1 MNISNKIACHKNSLV
16 IPVKAGIPFM
26 ELRFKPSVTVAL
38 LFVLSIFTTS
48 CDGYLDKFP
57 YEDPGAETITD
68 EASAIALTNA
78 CYQPLQRAKL
88 YNMRI
93 WTLDIIAGNSL
104 VGAGGGDDGIETVQL
119 ANFVADADNF
129 ATIDF
134 WRGPNPGILYCNTV
148 LANVPGMNIN
158 ENIKNRCTGEAKF
171 LRAHYYF
178 LLVQL
183 YGGVPLSLKPATA
196 GDDLYPRRVGKDT
209 IYNEVIIPDLKE
221 AIRLLPSREEYGAT
235 DKGRAS
241 KGAAYGMLAK
251 VYLTLGRY
259 QDCID
264 MCNAVEKAGYTLNPG
279 YSDCFGGE
287 AKNKNTAESLF
298 EVQYLGKTK
307 AGFFDDE
314 NQAAWHSTFMGPRN
328 QGFVGGGYGWN
339 QPTQEFVDLYETGDL
354 RKDKTILYEG
364 CPAFEGKKYLSTMSQ
379 TGYNVRKFLVP
390 LSVSPDYNTNAA
402 NFPVLRYADV
412 LLMKAEALNELG
424 RTADAVEPLYAVRKR
439 AGLTKKSDIQN
450 FTQEQMREKIIKER
464 RLELAFEGH
473 RWFDL
478 IRIDGGNYALDFL
491 HSIGKAN
498 ATRKHL
504 LFPLPQKDIDTNPN
518 LKQNDGY

>member
-1 MNISNKIACHKNSLV
+1 MKKLIYITTIFL
-16 IPVKAGIPFM
+16 
-26 ELRFKPSVTVAL
+26 SVLMV
-38 LFVLSIFTTS
+38 S
-48 CDGYLDKFP
+48 CDDFLNKSP
-57 YEDPGAETITD
+57 YEDPGAETIKD

-78 CYQPLQRAKL
+78 AYQPLQRPKL

-93 WTLDIIAGNSL
+93 WTLDIIAGNSQ
-104 VGAGGGDDGIETVQL
+104 VGAGGGSDGIETVQL

-148 LANVPGMNIN
+148 LANVPEMDIS
-158 ENIKNRCTGEAKF
+158 ESIKNRCIGEAKF
-171 LRAHYYF
+171 LRAHYFF

-183 YGGVPLSLKPATA
+183 YGDVPMSLKPANA
-196 GDDLYPRRVGKDT
+196 GDDLFPRRVGKDT

-221 AIRLLPSREEYGAT
+221 AIKLLPTREEYST
-235 DKGRAS
+235 IDKGRAS

-251 VYLTLGRY
+251 VYLTLGKY
-259 QDCID
+259 QECIE
-264 MCNAVEKAGYTLNPG
+264 MCDEVTKLGYTLNPD

-298 EVQYLGKTK
+298 EVQYYGKTK

-328 QGFVGGGYGWN
+328 QEFVGGGYGWN
-339 QPTQEFVDLYETGDL
+339 QPTQEFVDQYETGDL

-364 CPAFEGKKYLSTMSQ
+364 CPAFGGKKYLSTMSM

-390 LSVSPDYNTNAA
+390 LSISPDYNTNAA
-402 NFPVLRYADV
+402 NFVVLRYADV

-424 RTADAVEPLYAVRKR
+424 RTNDAVEPLYLVRKR
-439 AGLTKKSDIQN
+439 AGLTNKSILQN
-450 FTQEQMREKIIKER
+450 LTQDQMRQRIIKER
-464 RLELAFEGH
+464 RVELAFEGH
-473 RWFDL
+473 RWFDT
-478 IRIDGGNYALDFL
+478 IRIDNGQYALDFF
-491 HSIGKAN
+491 HSIGKVN
-498 ATRKHL
+498 AVRKHL
-504 LFPLPQKDIDTNPN
+504 LFPIPQKDIDTNPN
-518 LKQNDGY
+518 LKQNPGY